1 MTTMLIKVLRHD
13 FGFYNS
19 AFKWDA
25 LPSPIDSSFEYLLP
39 ILELWEKQGFIR
51 LFKIDGEQMIEVL
64 KPPSMKQ
71 ITHTKKDVS
80 KQQETHKKIICT

>member
-1 MTTMLIKVLRHD
+1 MKKRKMTTMLIKVLRHD

-39 ILELWEKQGFIR
+39 ILELWKN
-51 LFKIDGEQMIEVL
+51 
-64 KPPSMKQ
+64 
-71 ITHTKKDVS
+71 KDLSDYS
-80 KQQETHKKIICT
+80 K

>member
-19 AFKWDA
+19 VFKWDA

-39 ILELWEKQGFIR
+39 ILELWEVQGFIR
-51 LFKIDGEQMIEVL
+51 LFKIDDERMIEVL
-64 KPPSMKQ
+64 KPLSMKQ
-71 ITHTKKDVS
+71 ITHIKKDLS
-80 KQQETHKKIICT
+80 KE